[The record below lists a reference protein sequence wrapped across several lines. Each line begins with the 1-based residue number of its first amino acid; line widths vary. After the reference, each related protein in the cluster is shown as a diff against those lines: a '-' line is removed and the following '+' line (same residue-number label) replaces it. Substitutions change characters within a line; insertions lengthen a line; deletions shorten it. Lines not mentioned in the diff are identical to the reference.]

1 MMNKRIMDQT
11 KDFKVTAMEKTRSRN
26 GRMKRSKRM
35 MRKPR
40 AERARRKM
48 RKMRKLPLA
57 KLSYHWKPQQ
67 TVNRNPNQTVVS
79 LKQCHRSFIS
89 NDMLVGLLE
98 VSLSNF
104 CYVVTTRTIAGGSN
118 FCQSPLS
125 KHLQRFRLLLPSPG
139 TKNPPHVEESVVQGK
154 RKMATLRACC
164 PRFNLRDILY
174 FISSYDL
181 MKYD

>member
-67 TVNRNPNQTVVS
+67 SVVS
-79 LKQCHRSFIS
+79 LKQCHRSFIR
-89 NDMLVGLLE
+89 NDMLEMGLLE
-98 VSLSNF
+98 VLLSNF

-125 KHLQRFRLLLPSPG
+125 KHLQGFRLLLPAPG

-164 PRFNLRDILY
+164 PRSNLRDTVLHI
-174 FISSYDL
+174 FI
-181 MKYD
+181 